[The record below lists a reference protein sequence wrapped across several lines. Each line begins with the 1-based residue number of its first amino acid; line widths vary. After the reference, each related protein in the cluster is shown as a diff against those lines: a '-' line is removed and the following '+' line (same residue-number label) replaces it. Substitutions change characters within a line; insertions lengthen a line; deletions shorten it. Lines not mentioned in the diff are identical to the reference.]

1 MTPHPLITED
11 ERRAYGDEALS
22 VMERKAREVVG
33 PVVNDLNRQNQQLRS
48 ELQRVKA
55 HDIYSTLDQNMP
67 NWREINTSQEFLD
80 WLRVPDPYSGA
91 AKSVLL
97 RAAFDSGDANRVLA
111 IFHGFQADMQP
122 TSTARAPR
130 TSADNSRTITT
141 QEIDRFYSD
150 VRKGRYTEKDKDKRE
165 AEIHRA
171 ILEGRLR
178 RT

>member
-80 WLRVPDPYSGA
+80 WLRVPDPCSGA
-91 AKSVLL
+91 AKSALL
-97 RAAFDSGDANRVLA
+97 RAAFDSGDAGRVLA
-111 IFHGFQADMQP
+111 IFNGSLP
-122 TSTARAPR
+122 STRSSRPHAPR
-130 TSADNSRTITT
+130 ERPRTIRDQLSLPRTLTASMRTADAAFTT
-141 QEIDRFYSD
+141 AKRSRRWP
-150 VRKGRYTEKDKDKRE
+150 RKLKFMPLSCRGD
-165 AEIHRA
+165 
-171 ILEGRLR
+171 
-178 RT
+178 